1 LAGALR
7 RGHPSWGKSTL
18 AAPVIDPRAQI
29 EPYEGWDD
37 RYIAGLPPKVQRALL
52 RERKLEEATGSD
64 RARAAINYI
73 LGLNWKPSPR
83 PCIDLREARRVLD
96 DSHAGLVEVKEA
108 VLDWLATEEWSRR
121 KGLPAGAG
129 GGTSLCLI
137 GPPGTG
143 KTTLASTI
151 ASASKRYLESFGLA
165 GADTVFL
172 IGSDSAYMGAR
183 PGEIVR
189 RLISSGQH
197 PSGLVVL
204 LDEIDKLSR
213 APVRDPLPV
222 ILHLL
227 DPSRNHAVKDQFLDN
242 IDLNFNSTL
251 FVATANEE
259 ADIPAPLKDRLR
271 LLRLPG
277 YTRDE
282 QMAIGSAH
290 ILPRML
296 KRLGITNEVELGP
309 EVVECL
315 VADYPL
321 TKGMRQLEQRL
332 STVVSRALR
341 CHLETGKSI
350 HVNAG
355 VARSWVG
362 VGEASK
368 AIGFQMPSTGRPR
381 RELPRQV
388 DR

>member
-1 LAGALR
+1 
-7 RGHPSWGKSTL
+7 
-18 AAPVIDPRAQI
+18 
-29 EPYEGWDD
+29 
-37 RYIAGLPPKVQRALL
+37 
-52 RERKLEEATGSD
+52 
-64 RARAAINYI
+64 
-73 LGLNWKPSPR
+73 
-83 PCIDLREARRVLD
+83 
-96 DSHAGLVEVKEA
+96 
-108 VLDWLATEEWSRR
+108 
-121 KGLPAGAG
+121 
-129 GGTSLCLI
+129 
-137 GPPGTG
+137 
-143 KTTLASTI
+143 
-151 ASASKRYLESFGLA
+151 
-165 GADTVFL
+165 
-172 IGSDSAYMGAR
+172 MGAR

-259 ADIPAPLKDRLR
+259 SDIPAPLKDRLR
-271 LLRLPG
+271 ILRLPG

-282 QMAIGSAH
+282 QIAIGSVH

-296 KRLGITNEVELGP
+296 KRLNIMDEVELSP

-321 TKGMRQLEQRL
+321 TKGLRQLEQRL

-341 CHLETGKSI
+341 CHIETGQSI

-362 VGEASK
+362 VGEAST
-368 AIGFQMPSTGRPR
+368 AIGFQVPSTGRPR
-381 RELPRQV
+381 RESPRQV

>member
-1 LAGALR
+1 
-7 RGHPSWGKSTL
+7 
-18 AAPVIDPRAQI
+18 VIGPRAQI

-83 PCIDLREARRVLD
+83 PCIDLEEARRILD
-96 DSHAGLVEVKEA
+96 DSHAGLVEIKEA
-108 VLDWLATEEWSRR
+108 VVDWLATQEWSRR
-121 KGLPAGAG
+121 KGLPAGAV

-143 KTTLASTI
+143 KTSIATSIST
-151 ASASKRYLESFGLA
+151 AAKRHLESFGLS

-189 RLISSGQH
+189 RLLSSGQH

-204 LDEIDKLSR
+204 LDEIDKLNR

-227 DPSRNHAVKDQFLDN
+227 DPSRNHAVNDQYLDGV
-242 IDLNFNSTL
+242 DLDFSQTL
-251 FVATANEE
+251 FIATANEE
-259 ADIPAPLKDRLR
+259 ADIPGPLRDRLR
-271 LLRLPG
+271 LLSLPG

-296 KRLGITNEVELGP
+296 KRLGITNEVELRP

>member
-1 LAGALR
+1 
-7 RGHPSWGKSTL
+7 
-18 AAPVIDPRAQI
+18 VIGPRAQI

-37 RYIAGLPPKVQRALL
+37 RYVAGLPPKVQRALQ
-52 RERKLEEATGSD
+52 RERKLEETTGND
-64 RARAAINYI
+64 RARAAIGFI
-73 LGLNWKPSPR
+73 LGLNWEPSPR
-83 PCIDLREARRVLD
+83 PCIDLEEARRTLD
-96 DSHAGLVEVKEA
+96 GSHAGLVEIKEA
-108 VLDWLATEEWSRR
+108 VVDWLATQEWSRR

-143 KTTLASTI
+143 KTSIAATI
-151 ASASKRYLESFGLA
+151 SIAARRHLESFGLA

-189 RLISSGQH
+189 RLLSSGQH

-204 LDEIDKLSR
+204 LDEIDKLNR

-227 DPSRNHAVKDQFLDN
+227 DPSRNHAVNDQYLDGV
-242 IDLNFNSTL
+242 DLDFSQTL
-251 FVATANEE
+251 FIATANEE
-259 ADIPAPLKDRLR
+259 AEIPAPLKDRLR
-271 LLRLPG
+271 FLRLPG
-277 YTRDE
+277 YSREE
-282 QMAIGSAH
+282 QIAIGSVH

-296 KRLGITNEVELGP
+296 KRLNIMDEVELSP

-315 VADYPL
+315 VEDYPL
-321 TKGMRQLEQRL
+321 SKGLRQLEQRL

-341 CHLETGKSI
+341 CHIETGQSI
-350 HVNAG
+350 HVNAS

-362 VGEASK
+362 GGEASK
-368 AIGFQMPSTGRPR
+368 VIGFQVPRAGPGRPSH
-381 RELPRQV
+381 LPPL

>member
-1 LAGALR
+1 MAGVVR
-7 RGHPSWGKSTL
+7 RGPPSWGKSTL
-18 AAPVIDPRAQI
+18 AAPVIGPRAQI

-37 RYIAGLPPKVQRALL
+37 RYVAGLPPKVQRALL

-83 PCIDLREARRVLD
+83 PCIDLEEARRILD
-96 DSHAGLVEVKEA
+96 DSHAGLVVIKEA
-108 VLDWLATEEWSRR
+108 VLDWLATQEWSRR

-143 KTTLASTI
+143 KTSIATSIST
-151 ASASKRYLESFGLA
+151 AAKRHLESFGLS

-189 RLISSGQH
+189 RLLSSGQH

-204 LDEIDKLSR
+204 LDEIDKLNR

-227 DPSRNHAVKDQFLDN
+227 DPSRNHAVNDQYLDGV
-242 IDLNFNSTL
+242 DLDFSKTL
-251 FVATANEE
+251 FIATANEE
-259 ADIPAPLKDRLR
+259 ADIPGPLRDRLR
-271 LLRLPG
+271 LLSLPG
-277 YTRDE
+277 YKRDE
-282 QMAIGSAH
+282 QLAIGVAH
-290 ILPRML
+290 ILPQML
-296 KRLGITNEVELGP
+296 KRLGITNEVELSP

-315 VADYPL
+315 VVDYPL
-321 TKGMRQLEQRL
+321 SKGLRQLEQRL

-341 CHLETGKSI
+341 CHLETGRSI

-368 AIGFQMPSTGRPR
+368 VIGFQVPSTGRPR

>member
-1 LAGALR
+1 MSMLVAL
-7 RGHPSWGKSTL
+7 
-18 AAPVIDPRAQI
+18 VIGPRAQF

-52 RERKLEEATGSD
+52 RERKLDEATGSD
-64 RARAAINYI
+64 RARAAIHYL
-73 LGLNWKPSPR
+73 LGINWKASPR
-83 PCIDLREARRVLD
+83 PCIDLQEARRVLD
-96 DSHAGLVEVKEA
+96 DSHAGLVEIKEA
-108 VLDWLATEEWSRR
+108 VLDWLATQEWSRR

-143 KTTLASTI
+143 KTSI
-151 ASASKRYLESFGLA
+151 ARRIPMAARLHLESLGLA

-172 IGSDSAYMGAR
+172 LGSDSAYMGAR
-183 PGEIVR
+183 PGQLIRLLLSSRCHPNEICM
-189 RLISSGQH
+189 
-197 PSGLVVL
+197 L
-204 LDEIDKLSR
+204 LDEIDKINR
-213 APVRDPLPV
+213 APMRDPLPV

-227 DPSRNHAVKDQFLDN
+227 DPSRNHAVNDQYLDDV
-242 IDLNFNSTL
+242 DLDFSQTL
-251 FVATANEE
+251 FIATANDE
-259 ADIPAPLKDRLR
+259 AEIPAPLKDRLR

-277 YTRDE
+277 YSREE
-282 QMAIGSAH
+282 QMAIGSAYM
-290 ILPRML
+290 LPQML
-296 KRLGITNEVELGP
+296 RRFGIMDEVELSP

-315 VADYPL
+315 VVDYPL
-321 TKGMRQLEQRL
+321 SKGMRQLEQRL

-341 CHLETGKSI
+341 CHLETGRSI
-350 HVNAG
+350 HVDAG

-368 AIGFQMPSTGRPR
+368 VIGFQVPSTGRPR

>member
-1 LAGALR
+1 MAGSVR

-73 LGLNWKPSPR
+73 LGLNWTPSPR
-83 PCIDLREARRVLD
+83 PCIDMEKARRVLD
-96 DSHAGLVEVKEA
+96 DSHAGLVVIKEA
-108 VLDWLATEEWSRR
+108 VLDWLATSASRR
-121 KGLPAGAG
+121 H
-129 GGTSLCLI
+129 
-137 GPPGTG
+137 
-143 KTTLASTI
+143 
-151 ASASKRYLESFGLA
+151 LESLGLS

-259 ADIPAPLKDRLR
+259 SDIPAPLKDRLR
-271 LLRLPG
+271 ILRLPG

-282 QMAIGSAH
+282 QIAIGSVH

-296 KRLGITNEVELGP
+296 KRLNIMDEVELSP

-321 TKGMRQLEQRL
+321 TKGLRQLEQRL

-341 CHLETGKSI
+341 CHIETGQSI

-362 VGEASK
+362 VGEAST
-368 AIGFQMPSTGRPR
+368 AIGFQVPSTGRPR
-381 RELPRQV
+381 RESPRQV